1 MACSS
6 SRPAAMIRHICPDM
20 RPSSCIFAPP
30 CGLSFCSSLT
40 WLRAILQP
48 SCSDW
53 FICRHPTTRVC
64 PSWLQVD
71 PSGASLTVSFFSLTL
86 QVDQSGTSLTVSRF
100 SLGGITWSSVSIPA
114 PVSAPSPPAPASE
127 SPHPES
133 SSRRM
138 LLHASEP
145 RPPVVFLSPPAS
157 HGDWSLP
164 SENQPDGRPLGFRS
178 LQASGSTCAPTIMR
192 CATRVLPPHGRRGG
206 P

>member
-1 MACSS
+1 MGTDADGCLQEHVHQAEYASHFMHVLAVPLSLCRWIRMVPPSPSRSS
-6 SRPAAMIRHICPDM
+6 SSP
-20 RPSSCIFAPP
+20 F
-30 CGLSFCSSLT
+30 
-40 WLRAILQP
+40 
-48 SCSDW
+48 
-53 FICRHPTTRVC
+53 V
-64 PSWLQVD
+64 
-71 PSGASLTVSFFSLTL
+71 
-86 QVDQSGTSLTVSRF
+86 QVDQNGASLTVSRF
-100 SLGGITWSSVSIPA
+100 SVGGITWSSVSIPA

-206 P
+206 Q